1 MKYSEFHAQLA
12 ELKQKQSYRRIQVID
27 SNTHLVNSNRQELIN
42 FSSNDYLG
50 LAADEELQQRFFAD
64 TGIDKSH
71 WMSASSSRALTG
83 TSSSHS
89 ELEKLIAQSY
99 NKSGALLFNS
109 GYHANTGILPALT
122 SKDDLIVADKL
133 VHASLIDGLN
143 LCSAKFKRYA
153 HNDIDHLTQLLEK
166 HRQDYRHVWIVS
178 ESLFSMDGDTAPLAE
193 LVALKEQ
200 YQCYLYIDEAHA
212 IGCLGATGLGLAE
225 QHDVI
230 DDIDL
235 LVSTFGKALASCG
248 GFVAGDEVLIQSL
261 VNKSRS
267 WLFSTALAPINI
279 DWNIFIW
286 QQLENFLP
294 QRKRLSELTELF
306 RQGLNNLNH
315 DCLGTTYIIPLLIPG
330 NDKVV
335 RLANKLQNA
344 GILAMPIRSPTVR
357 SGSERIRFSLTA
369 NLPEQTIRQCLET
382 LHEV

>member
-89 ELEKLIAQSY
+89 QLEKLIAQSY

>member
-12 ELKQKQSYRRIQVID
+12 ELKQKQSYRRIQVVD

-89 ELEKLIAQSY
+89 QLEKLIAQSY

-178 ESLFSMDGDTAPLAE
+178 ESLFSMDGDIAPLAE

>member
-12 ELKQKQSYRRIQVID
+12 ELKQKQSYRRIQVVD

-178 ESLFSMDGDTAPLAE
+178 ESLFSMDGDIAPLAE

>member
-50 LAADEELQQRFFAD
+50 LAADEELQQQFFAD

-89 ELEKLIAQSY
+89 QLEKLIAQSY

>member
-89 ELEKLIAQSY
+89 QLEKLIAQSY

-178 ESLFSMDGDTAPLAE
+178 ESLFSMNGDIAPLAE

>member
-50 LAADEELQQRFFAD
+50 LAADEELQQQFFAD

-89 ELEKLIAQSY
+89 QLEKLIAQSY

-178 ESLFSMDGDTAPLAE
+178 ESLFSMDGDIAPLAE

>member
-12 ELKQKQSYRRIQVID
+12 ELKQKQSYRRIQVVD
-27 SNTHLVNSNRQELIN
+27 SNAHLVDHGQQQLIN

-89 ELEKLIAQSY
+89 QLEKLIAQSY

-153 HNDIDHLTQLLEK
+153 HTDIDHLTQLLEK

-178 ESLFSMDGDTAPLAE
+178 ESLFSMDGDIAPLAE

>member
-12 ELKQKQSYRRIQVID
+12 ELKQKQSYRRIQVVD

-50 LAADEELQQRFFAD
+50 LAADEELQQQFFAD

-89 ELEKLIAQSY
+89 QLEKLIAQSY

-178 ESLFSMDGDTAPLAE
+178 ESLFSMDGDIAPLAE